1 VKLEAR
7 GLRFAYGRRD
17 VLAGVDLD
25 ARAGELVGIIGPNG
39 SGKSTLLRLLAGLD
53 RPSAGHVRVQG
64 LDLTRLSDADRA
76 RHVAWLPQ
84 LPRVAFAFTA
94 LQVVLLGR
102 TARAEG
108 LLDRPAD
115 RAAAEAALA
124 AVEALAL
131 ADRPIDALSGG
142 ERQRVFLA
150 QALAQGAPL
159 LLLDEPTAHLDPG
172 QAIAVWGAIGERVR
186 AEGRAAV
193 AVLHDVNL
201 AAQFCDRVVVLEAG
215 RVVAEGVPA
224 AVIDAGLLARVFGIR
239 AHVGRHPEAGVPF
252 VVPLRP

>member
-1 VKLEAR
+1 MSLEAR

-17 VLAGVDLD
+17 VLAGVDLE

-53 RPSAGHVRVQG
+53 RPGAGHVRVQG
-64 LDLTRLSDADRA
+64 LDLARLSDAERA
-76 RHVAWLPQ
+76 GRVAWLPQ
-84 LPRVAFAFTA
+84 QPRIAFAFTA

-102 TARAEG
+102 TAQAEG

-124 AVEALAL
+124 VVDASALAE
-131 ADRPIDALSGG
+131 RPVDTLSGG

-172 QAIAVWGAIGERVR
+172 QAMTVWGALASRLR
-186 AEGRAAV
+186 AEGRAVV

-215 RVVAEGVPA
+215 RVVAAGAPGG
-224 AVIDAGLLARVFGIR
+224 VIDAGLLERVFGIR
-239 AHVGRHPEAGVPF
+239 AEVGRHPEAGVPY
-252 VVPLRP
+252 VVPLRR